1 MYMKEHNLCLEEY
14 VQGLEDGTIVL
25 NGQAEE
31 ENEPAGDGEEEE
43 PAEDEAPEEPAE
55 DEQEED
61 AGEEDD
67 AA

>member
-1 MYMKEHNLCLEEY
+1 M
-14 VQGLEDGTIVL
+14 QGLEDGTIVL